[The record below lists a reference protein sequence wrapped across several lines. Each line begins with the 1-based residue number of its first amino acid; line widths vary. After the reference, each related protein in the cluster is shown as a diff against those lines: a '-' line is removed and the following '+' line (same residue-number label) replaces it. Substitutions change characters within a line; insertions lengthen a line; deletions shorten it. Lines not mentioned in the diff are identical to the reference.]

1 MKNSKSSRSRRN
13 FIGTAT
19 AVAAGTA
26 LGGNSLFGAPSILKY
41 FGQPDSFIKG
51 VQIGVITYSY
61 RSMADQS
68 IEAVLKYVTDSGVG
82 AIELMGDPAEA
93 FAGKPENPVDFREF
107 FMLRRKQRDG
117 DGLSGDEEKQLA
129 EMQAQSEAYNKSV
142 AKWRM
147 GTTMDKFEE
156 IKKMYKNAG
165 VSIYAFKPRAFG
177 TDNADAEIDW
187 GLRAA
192 KALGASHVTL
202 EHPGDDAHTLKLGK
216 MAAKH
221 KIYVGYHGHEQ
232 QTPTLWDTA
241 LDQSKYNALN
251 LDLGHYVAAGNTAP
265 LDIIKSKHDRIVS
278 MHLKDRKTP
287 EHGKENVVWGTGD
300 TPIAEALTLM
310 RGNNYSFPGTIELE
324 YDIPEGSNAVEE
336 VKKCLMYCQ
345 QALQ

>member
-1 MKNSKSSRSRRN
+1 
-13 FIGTAT
+13 
-19 AVAAGTA
+19 
-26 LGGNSLFGAPSILKY
+26 
-41 FGQPDSFIKG
+41 
-51 VQIGVITYSY
+51 
-61 RSMADQS
+61 MADQS

-93 FAGKPENPVDFREF
+93 FAGKPENPVAFREF

-129 EMQAQSEAYNKSV
+129 EMQAQSEAYNKAV
-142 AKWRM
+142 AEWRM
-147 GTTMDKFEE
+147 GTTMEKFEE

-177 TDNADAEIDW
+177 ADNTDAEIDW

-241 LDQSKYNALN
+241 LEQSKYNALN

-287 EHGKENVVWGTGD
+287 EHGKQNVVWGTGD

-310 RGNNYSFPGTIELE
+310 RGNNYGFPGTIELE

-345 QALQ
+345 RALQ